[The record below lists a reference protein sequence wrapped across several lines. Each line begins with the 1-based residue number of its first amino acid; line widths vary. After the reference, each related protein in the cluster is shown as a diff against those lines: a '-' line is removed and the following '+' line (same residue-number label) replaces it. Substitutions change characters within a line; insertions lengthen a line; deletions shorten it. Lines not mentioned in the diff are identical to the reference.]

1 MRFFGFHV
9 STFSQLFNPS
19 IHVKPLFEGQD
30 GMVELDYVSDQ
41 KHLTAMN
48 SMTVGSMIQI
58 CVITKAVTMRW

>member
-9 STFSQLFNPS
+9 FTFHSFLIRQFMSNRYL
-19 IHVKPLFEGQD
+19 KEQD

-58 CVITKAVTMRW
+58 CVITKAVRLH